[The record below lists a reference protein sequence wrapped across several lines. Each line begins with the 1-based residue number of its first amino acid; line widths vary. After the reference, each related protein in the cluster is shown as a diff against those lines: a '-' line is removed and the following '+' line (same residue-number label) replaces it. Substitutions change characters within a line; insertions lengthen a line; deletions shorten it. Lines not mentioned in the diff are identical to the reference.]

1 MRDNYDPLF
10 QIQGA
15 KLGID
20 WRLFKAMAAVE
31 SSFDEQ
37 ARSKCGALGLMQV
50 MPSTAKDCG
59 IAIPMLLYNPLINV
73 AIGTTY
79 LVDTWK
85 AIDVELRD
93 KNEQLKAALAAYNGG
108 AGYVNVAMRLFELDK
123 KREPQ
128 TWIDVA
134 EYLTSAA
141 CKVRNKRPDH
151 QQIINYVGKVWMTYQ
166 EYCEGEKSVAP
177 TVAQEHGER
186 KDKSV
191 NGERTTDNQ

>member
-1 MRDNYDPLF
+1 MSDKYDLLF
-10 QIQGA
+10 LIQSE

-79 LVDTWK
+79 FVDATK
-85 AIDVELRD
+85 AIDIDLRD
-93 KNEQLKAALAAYNGG
+93 RNEQWKAALAAYNGG
-108 AGYVNVAMRLFELDK
+108 AGYVNVAIRLFELNNK
-123 KREPQ
+123 TAPR

-134 EYLTSAA
+134 EYLTSDA
-141 CKVRNKRPDH
+141 CKVRNKRPNH
-151 QQIINYVGKVWMTYQ
+151 KQIINYVGKVWMTYQ
-166 EYCEGEKSVAP
+166 EYCGRNKSVAP
-177 TVAQEHGER
+177 TVAQEHGEQ